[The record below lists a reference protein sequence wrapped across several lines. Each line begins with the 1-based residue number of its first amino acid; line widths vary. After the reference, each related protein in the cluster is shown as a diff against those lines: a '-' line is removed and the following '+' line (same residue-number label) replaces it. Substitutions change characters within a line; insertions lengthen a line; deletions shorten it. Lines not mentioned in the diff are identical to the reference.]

1 METKKKTSLKSK
13 EGAINRS
20 ERVRANDLVSQMLE
34 EHKKRIGD
42 VVCVVVD
49 SRTSIELPASLT
61 PEERNEHVKNYIK
74 NMGLKQAK

>member
-1 METKKKTSLKSK
+1 MKTKKRVPLKGK
-13 EGAINRS
+13 EGEINRS

-74 NMGLKQAK
+74 NMGIKPTK

>member
-1 METKKKTSLKSK
+1 MEAKKKASQKRK
-13 EGAINRS
+13 DGAINRS

-34 EHKKRIGD
+34 DHKRRIGD
-42 VVCVVVD
+42 VVCVVID

-74 NMGLKQAK
+74 NVGIKPIK

>member
-1 METKKKTSLKSK
+1 METKKRASQKGK

-34 EHKKRIGD
+34 EHKKRIGE
-42 VVCVVVD
+42 VVCVVID

-61 PEERNEHVKNYIK
+61 PEERNEHVQNYIK
-74 NMGLKQAK
+74 NIGVKPIK

>member
-1 METKKKTSLKSK
+1 METKKRTPLKKK

-20 ERVRANDLVSQMLE
+20 ERVKANDLVSQMLE

-61 PEERNEHVKNYIK
+61 PEERNEHVENYKK
-74 NMGLKQAK
+74 NMGIKPIK